1 MVTDGGRWCW
11 VTALARYEVVV
22 PSHDVGGGG
31 GVVGDKDDVVEQAGY

>member
-11 VTALARYEVVV
+11 VTALARYEVVL
-22 PSHDVGGGG
+22 SRDVGGGG